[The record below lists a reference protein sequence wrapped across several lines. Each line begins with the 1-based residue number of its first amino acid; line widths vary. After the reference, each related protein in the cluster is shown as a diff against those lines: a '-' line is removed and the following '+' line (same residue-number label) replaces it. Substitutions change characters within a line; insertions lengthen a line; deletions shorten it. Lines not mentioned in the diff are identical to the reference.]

1 MRVSVLGYS
10 GFLGSNLASYLEKKK
25 VKVAKVDLRRFFF
38 LTNNYK
44 DKILKFIL
52 RSDVVINCASALKPK
67 NKSDY
72 FLNESFPELIVNKNL
87 DYNKRIIHIS
97 TINVLIKDRQ
107 DLYSI
112 SKKIGEKKIINKKN
126 TTIIRIP
133 LLFKKNNKHEYIP
146 EGNLKKL
153 FNYLDL
159 NYFPVYPMLYP
170 GHKYNPL
177 NIKDLLYFLE
187 KKIFSKKVNK
197 TYNLQGNEMLNTYDI
212 FYNIAKQKKKAVF
225 KIKINLN
232 KKYVPKFVK
241 NFLKKRNNFL
251 QQLFSINHS
260 KKIFY
265 KI

>member
-10 GFLGSNLASYLEKKK
+10 GFLGSNLASYLKKNK
-25 VKVAKVDLRRFFF
+25 IKIVKVDLRRFFF
-38 LTNNYK
+38 LKNNYRE
-44 DKILKFIL
+44 KILKLIL
-52 RSDVVINCASALKPK
+52 GTDVIINCASALKPK
-67 NKSDY
+67 NKSDF

-87 DYNKRIIHIS
+87 EYNKRIIHIS
-97 TINVLIKDRQ
+97 TINVLIKNRQ

-133 LLFKKNNKHEYIP
+133 LLFKKNNKQEYIP
-146 EGNLKKL
+146 EGNLRQL

-159 NYFPVYPMLYP
+159 IYLPVYPMLYP

-177 NIKDLLYFLE
+177 NIEDLLYFLE
-187 KKIFSKKVNK
+187 KKIFSKKIHK
-197 TYNLQGNEMLNTYDI
+197 IYNLQGNKMLKIWDI
-212 FYNIAKQKKKAVF
+212 FYDIAKQKKKSVF

-232 KKYVPKFVK
+232 KKYVPIFVK

-251 QQLFSINHS
+251 QQLFSINHF
-260 KKIFY
+260 KKIYY